1 MCYHHCHHHRQHYH
15 HHHHHHYHYQHYHR
29 LDEILP
35 HGPSIAED
43 IADQTQTQTQNNIAD
58 VTNAIPKLLI
68 SVSA

>member
-1 MCYHHCHHHRQHYH
+1 MCYHHCHHHRQHYL

-35 HGPSIAED
+35 QGPNIAED
-43 IADQTQTQTQNNIAD
+43 IADQTQTQTKNNIAD

-68 SVSA
+68 